1 LIEITNLTKCF
12 GSFKALDKVSL
23 SIADGES
30 VCLLGENG
38 AGKSTLIKC
47 VLGMLEYSG
56 EIKLNKNILNADS
69 TEHRFDIGY
78 IPQKSAFYDMRVD
91 DVMSFF
97 AVLRKADNKRIQE
110 SIEFT
115 GLSEHTKKLTSELSG
130 GLQQRLSFAV
140 ALLTD
145 PPVFILDEP
154 TSNLDAS
161 ARLDMLKLVR
171 NLNEAG
177 KTILFSSH
185 RMDEVEYLAQR
196 IYILKAGKIVRQS
209 ERNRLGDDLGL
220 FTKIIL
226 NINPELISQTEKLL
240 NENGFTNISK
250 NGAGLYIN
258 ITDSEKIPALKKI
271 LDSNIKPQDIHIETP
286 SMDEIIRS
294 L

>member
-1 LIEITNLTKCF
+1 MIEITNLTKCF
-12 GSFKALDKVSL
+12 GSFKAIDNVSL
-23 SIADGES
+23 SISDGES
-30 VCLLGENG
+30 LCLLGENG

-47 VLGMLEYSG
+47 ILGMLEYSG
-56 EIKLNKNILNADS
+56 EIRLNNKILNADS

-78 IPQKSAFYDMRVD
+78 IPQKPAFYDMRID

-97 AVLRKADNKRIQE
+97 AVLRKADNKRIEE

-115 GLSEHTKKLTSELSG
+115 GLAEHTKKLTSELSG

-161 ARLDMLKLVR
+161 ARLDMLKLVK

-185 RMDEVEYLAQR
+185 RMDEVEYLAR
-196 IYILKAGKIVRQS
+196 RVYILKSGKIVRQS
-209 ERNRLGDDLGL
+209 ERNRLGEDLGL

-226 NINPELISQTEKLL
+226 NIKPELIYQTEKLL
-240 NENGFTNISK
+240 NENGFTNISR

-258 ITDSEKIPALKKI
+258 ITDGEKISALKKI